1 MSSNKKFR
9 IQNGVDITGQL
20 IVGGRL
26 VIDADGTIAVST
38 LEGAVT
44 TAFAAEVT
52 TLQTQ
57 IDALLEASPESLD
70 TLQEIV
76 ALFQSEDNDLSTLI
90 SQNAA
95 AIAALQAQIVSKTN
109 TSEVDALTTSMT
121 GVQSLLAVEE
131 TTTSGQIV
139 YMAGVK

>member
-131 TTTSGQIV
+131 TTSTGQVIQ
-139 YMAGVK
+139 K